1 MEVQA
6 HRAPQFLLALRLLER
21 REGFV
26 RVFRGGAF
34 ICAGA
39 VSRGALGDGALE
51 LREGE
56 GDSLA
61 ARSSQSRGGHES
73 LRQGLLRESE
83 VPGGHLQ
90 LCLLQEKMMLP
101 GKPCAL
107 VRLAIR
113 GYAGHV

>member
-1 MEVQA
+1 MMQP
-6 HRAPQFLLALRLLER
+6 HRHDRSSSRALSLLQR

-39 VSRGALGDGALE
+39 VSCGTLGDGALE

-56 GDSLA
+56 DESRAGHE
-61 ARSSQSRGGHES
+61 RSRGGHES